1 MLIGQITQERR
12 DLMSIEDFITDLLN
26 VDINSIE
33 KLSVVD
39 DKKCIKLSTIIIIHV
54 FIFSS

>member
-39 DKKCIKLSTIIIIHV
+39 DKKCIKNYHRQLTV
-54 FIFSS
+54 FQ